1 MKKIL
6 GLFAIVLGL
15 TGCSMNVAPTLF
27 EEPSQNSV
35 EWIIT
40 EEESRAAEISLDS
53 ITFEIYRVPKRKDK
67 YIKDEADYLGAKSLQ
82 RGERFSVPSAKDY
95 KYEFVTQVRC
105 IEFNCDSV
113 FYSKLDEVNIFDYE
127 GDIVM
132 EIVNYHGGPIQHIEE
147 EDGWTIKGGRIYYR
161 GEQEGITA
169 QYVFLNRSKEAMARF
184 YNEHKYGGRIEWNN

>member
-1 MKKIL
+1 M
-6 GLFAIVLGL
+6 
-15 TGCSMNVAPTLF
+15 
-27 EEPSQNSV
+27 
-35 EWIIT
+35 
-40 EEESRAAEISLDS
+40 
-53 ITFEIYRVPKRKDK
+53 
-67 YIKDEADYLGAKSLQ
+67 Q